1 MRFCWVLLSALLDSL
16 TAWLRGLCQEHID
29 ISTVLRIEHCMLTQQ
44 AKQGNVPT
52 RDAIHVY
59 YQRQI
64 LKASRESGL
73 NYSSHEAEGQTSA
86 ERGPEE
92 VSPPDTNEEEP
103 GPGGERPEPGL
114 GGECP
119 EPGLGGECPEPGP
132 GGEGPE
138 PEPGPAGDGPEPG
151 PAGERPEPGPVG
163 EGPEPEP
170 AGDVPEP
177 GPGGDRPEPGPAGDV
192 PEPGPGGVGP
202 EPGPGGDGPCS
213 GAEPDTEED
222 TTVEVQYEDCPECLL
237 IRTRRPRLS
246 RMERVRSSSSSS
258 SSDQDRMS
266 PAYSFEEPKPPS
278 PSPSSL
284 FLPPSYSLA
293 LGLDLQ
299 EGEGFGERSDFLSD
313 STSCPAASRAQDL
326 TASDLLR
333 SRTFYDEQLEAS
345 DRFYADQ
352 HQLLQIC
359 YALYNILAARSETVC
374 FLVIVLNHMV
384 SASCL
389 TLVLPVLVFLWATL
403 SVPRPSKTFWMTA
416 IIYTEVTI
424 VIKYF
429 FQFGFFPFNKKL
441 ELLALFYHRA
451 ILKCH
456 GLWDQTVT
464 TETET
469 LHPSV
474 SQVDSGSAS
483 IDPSAPVLR
492 RRVRRRTRSS
502 STQLRSPAGSLSSK
516 VLQPSRVDLLLEK
529 LRELSIRAKKHSVSR
544 CMSLYLPVLQF
555 FRALVQPEYSAV
567 TDVYVLMFLCDT
579 VDFIVIVF
587 GFWAFGK
594 HSAAADITSSLS
606 EDQVP
611 EAFLVMVL
619 IQFGTMVI
627 DRALYLRKTV
637 LGKLVFQ
644 VFLVFGIHF
653 WMFFILPTVTER
665 RFNQNLV
672 AQLWYFVKCVYFGL
686 SAYQIR
692 SGYPTRVLGNFLTK
706 SHNYLNLFLF
716 QGFRLVPFLTELRA
730 VMDWVWTDTTL
741 SLSSWICVEDVY
753 AHCFVLKCWRES
765 EKRYPQPRGQK
776 KKRVV
781 KYGMGGL
788 IVLLL
793 ICIVWFPLLFMS
805 LVKSV
810 AGVNN
815 RPIDVSLTITLGGFQ
830 PIFTMSAQQNQL
842 RDLTEDD
849 FSSFSSSYSLP
860 SALQFLEAYSQED
873 VTVAELQGSSNSLW
887 TISPPSRA
895 YLSQV
900 LYLES
905 FPLTLSWTIQRNL
918 SLGAKAE
925 LASGKHVTYLDDQTR
940 LELIQLLNG
949 TRSLPVV
956 IQEVFPCFLRA
967 PSDSNSKPIEQ
978 LYSDGRYKD
987 ILLALERSTNQSQ
1000 EIQDWWIVDQPA
1012 ASLVPIGGGASLS
1025 DRREAGLQLFVFSD
1039 KVSPPSLGFL
1049 AGYGIM
1055 GLYAS
1060 VVLVIGKFVR
1070 EFFSGIS
1077 HSIMFEELPC
1087 VDRILKLC
1095 TDIFLVRE
1103 TGELE
1108 LEEELYAKLIFLYRS
1123 PETLIKWT
1131 RR

>member
-103 GPGGERPEPGL
+103 GPGGEG
-114 GGECP
+114 P

-132 GGEGPE
+132 GGDGPEPGPGGEGPE
-138 PEPGPAGDGPEPG
+138 PGPGGDGPEPG
-151 PAGERPEPGPVG
+151 PAGEG
-163 EGPEPEP
+163 
-170 AGDVPEP
+170 PEP
-177 GPGGDRPEPGPAGDV
+177 GPGGD
-192 PEPGPGGVGP
+192 GP

-213 GAEPDTEED
+213 GAEPETEED
-222 TTVEVQYEDCPECLL
+222 TAVEVQYEDCPECLL

-266 PAYSFEEPKPPS
+266 PAHSFEEPKP

-441 ELLALFYHRA
+441 ELLVLFYHRA

-474 SQVDSGSAS
+474 SQLDSGSVS
-483 IDPSAPVLR
+483 IDPSDPVLR

-502 STQLRSPAGSLSSK
+502 STQLRSPAGSLSSR

-529 LRELSIRAKKHSVSR
+529 LRELSIRAKRHSVSR

-587 GFWAFGK
+587 GFWAFGVRFVP
-594 HSAAADITSSLS
+594 HLYLS
-606 EDQVP
+606 E
-611 EAFLVMVL
+611 
-619 IQFGTMVI
+619 
-627 DRALYLRKTV
+627 
-637 LGKLVFQ
+637 
-644 VFLVFGIHF
+644 
-653 WMFFILPTVTER
+653 
-665 RFNQNLV
+665 
-672 AQLWYFVKCVYFGL
+672 
-686 SAYQIR
+686 
-692 SGYPTRVLGNFLTK
+692 
-706 SHNYLNLFLF
+706 
-716 QGFRLVPFLTELRA
+716 
-730 VMDWVWTDTTL
+730 
-741 SLSSWICVEDVY
+741 
-753 AHCFVLKCWRES
+753 
-765 EKRYPQPRGQK
+765 
-776 KKRVV
+776 
-781 KYGMGGL
+781 
-788 IVLLL
+788 
-793 ICIVWFPLLFMS
+793 
-805 LVKSV
+805 
-810 AGVNN
+810 
-815 RPIDVSLTITLGGFQ
+815 
-830 PIFTMSAQQNQL
+830 
-842 RDLTEDD
+842 
-849 FSSFSSSYSLP
+849 
-860 SALQFLEAYSQED
+860 
-873 VTVAELQGSSNSLW
+873 
-887 TISPPSRA
+887 
-895 YLSQV
+895 
-900 LYLES
+900 
-905 FPLTLSWTIQRNL
+905 
-918 SLGAKAE
+918 
-925 LASGKHVTYLDDQTR
+925 
-940 LELIQLLNG
+940 
-949 TRSLPVV
+949 
-956 IQEVFPCFLRA
+956 
-967 PSDSNSKPIEQ
+967 
-978 LYSDGRYKD
+978 
-987 ILLALERSTNQSQ
+987 
-1000 EIQDWWIVDQPA
+1000 
-1012 ASLVPIGGGASLS
+1012 
-1025 DRREAGLQLFVFSD
+1025 
-1039 KVSPPSLGFL
+1039 
-1049 AGYGIM
+1049 
-1055 GLYAS
+1055 
-1060 VVLVIGKFVR
+1060 
-1070 EFFSGIS
+1070 
-1077 HSIMFEELPC
+1077 
-1087 VDRILKLC
+1087 
-1095 TDIFLVRE
+1095 
-1103 TGELE
+1103 
-1108 LEEELYAKLIFLYRS
+1108 
-1123 PETLIKWT
+1123 
-1131 RR
+1131 